1 MEDLAVRL
9 APPVT
14 AQHPALQPAQ
24 HPALQPQ
31 VTFVPQPRRS
41 FLVFALLALSAVV
54 GCEKKAPPGPGDAP
68 PPAPT
73 TAETAAAPV
82 ESDTIL
88 FGEVGSLT
96 GAQAT
101 FGIST
106 KNGVQMAIDEVN
118 AAGGVTVDGKVKK
131 IAVRV
136 YDDQGKSEEAANAV
150 SRLINQDKVAVILGE
165 VASSNSLAMA
175 PKAQAAKIPMITP
188 SSTNPKVTEVGDYIF
203 RVCFID
209 PFQGTVMA
217 KFATETLKAKNVAI
231 LKDNKSDYSLGLSQF
246 FSETFTKLGGTIVGE
261 EAYSQGDTDFRGQ
274 LTALK
279 GKKPEA
285 IYVPG
290 YYTDVGV
297 VARQAK
303 ELGINVPLLGGD
315 GWESEKL
322 FELGGS
328 AISGSYFSNHYSTD
342 DPTPRVQN
350 FIKAYEVKYGSKPD
364 SLGALG
370 YDAAMVAVEAIKKTG
385 SIDGEKLKAAIA
397 ATSGHPGIAG
407 TITLDANRNAVKPA
421 VILQVKDGKSVYVT
435 TVSP

>member
-1 MEDLAVRL
+1 MHRRPFLAAAL
-9 APPVT
+9 A
-14 AQHPALQPAQ
+14 
-24 HPALQPQ
+24 
-31 VTFVPQPRRS
+31 
-41 FLVFALLALSAVV
+41 AVAAFSL
-54 GCEKKAPPGPGDAP
+54 GCERKQTSSIDAG
-68 PPAPT
+68 T
-73 TAETAAAPV
+73 TSTTTTEASVPV
-82 ESDTIL
+82 DSDTIL

-106 KNGVQMAIDEVN
+106 KNGIQMAVDEVN
-118 AAGGVTVDGKVKK
+118 ASGGLMVDGKKK
-131 IAVRV
+131 KLAVRV

-150 SRLINQDKVAVILGE
+150 SRLINQDKVVVILGE

-175 PKAQAAKIPMITP
+175 PKAQAAKVPMISP

-231 LKDNKSDYSLGLSQF
+231 LKDNKSDYSLGLTQF
-246 FSETFTKLGGTIVGE
+246 FTEGFKAAGGTIVAE

-274 LTALK
+274 LTAIK
-279 GKKPEA
+279 GKSPDA

-297 VARQAK
+297 IARQAR
-303 ELGINVPLLGGD
+303 ELGLKVPLLGGD

-328 AISGSYFSNHYSTD
+328 ALEGSYFSNHYSSE
-342 DPTPRVQN
+342 DPSERVQS
-350 FIKAYEVKYGSKPD
+350 FIRAYEQKYGAKPD
-364 SLGALG
+364 SLGVLG
-370 YDAAMVAVEAIKKTG
+370 YDSAMVAVEAIKRTG
-385 SIDGEKLKAAIA
+385 SVDGPTLRNAIA
-397 ATSGHPGIAG
+397 ATKDHPGVAG
-407 TITLDANRNAVKPA
+407 TISLDDKRNAVKPA
-421 VILQVKDGKSVYVT
+421 VILQVTGDKAVYLT
-435 TVSP
+435 TINP

>member
-1 MEDLAVRL
+1 MHRRPFLAAAL
-9 APPVT
+9 A
-14 AQHPALQPAQ
+14 
-24 HPALQPQ
+24 
-31 VTFVPQPRRS
+31 
-41 FLVFALLALSAVV
+41 AVAAFSL
-54 GCEKKAPPGPGDAP
+54 GCERKQTSSTDAG
-68 PPAPT
+68 T
-73 TAETAAAPV
+73 TSTTTTEASVPV
-82 ESDTIL
+82 DSDTIL

-106 KNGVQMAIDEVN
+106 KNGIQMAVDEVN
-118 AAGGVTVDGKVKK
+118 ASGGLMVDGKKK
-131 IAVRV
+131 KLAVRV

-150 SRLINQDKVAVILGE
+150 SRLINQDKVVVILGE

-175 PKAQAAKIPMITP
+175 PKAQAAKVPMISP

-231 LKDNKSDYSLGLSQF
+231 LKDNKSDYSLGLTQF
-246 FSETFTKLGGTIVGE
+246 FTEGFKAAGGTIVAE

-274 LTALK
+274 LTAIK
-279 GKKPEA
+279 GKSPDA

-297 VARQAK
+297 IARQAR
-303 ELGINVPLLGGD
+303 ELGLKVPLLGGD

-328 AISGSYFSNHYSTD
+328 ALEGSYFSNHYSSE
-342 DPTPRVQN
+342 DPSERVQN
-350 FIKAYEVKYGSKPD
+350 FIKAYEAKYGSKPD
-364 SLGALG
+364 SLGVLG
-370 YDAAMVAVEAIKKTG
+370 YDSAMVAVEAIKRTG
-385 SIDGEKLKAAIA
+385 SVDGPTLRNAIA
-397 ATSGHPGIAG
+397 ATKDHPGVAG
-407 TITLDANRNAVKPA
+407 TISLDDKRNAVKPA
-421 VILQVKDGKSVYVT
+421 VILQVTGDKAVYLT
-435 TVSP
+435 TINP

>member
-1 MEDLAVRL
+1 ML
-9 APPVT
+9 
-14 AQHPALQPAQ
+14 
-24 HPALQPQ
+24 
-31 VTFVPQPRRS
+31 QPRRS
-41 FLVFALLALSAVV
+41 FLAASVLVLCALS
-54 GCEKKAPPGPGDAP
+54 GCEKKQPAGGDGGAAPT
-68 PPAPT
+68 PAP
-73 TAETAAAPV
+73 APV
-82 ESDTIL
+82 AEAPADADTIL

-106 KNGVQMAIDEVN
+106 KNGIQMAIDEVN
-118 AAGGVTVDGKVKK
+118 AAGGVTVDGKAKK

-150 SRLINQDKVAVILGE
+150 TRLINQDKVVVILGE

-175 PKAQAAKIPMITP
+175 PKAQAAGVPMITP

-231 LKDNKSDYSLGLSQF
+231 LKDNKSDYSLGLTQF
-246 FSETFTKLGGTIVGE
+246 FNETFTRLGGTIITE

-274 LTALK
+274 LTAIK
-279 GKKPEA
+279 GKSPDA

-297 VARQAK
+297 VARQAR
-303 ELGINVPLLGGD
+303 ELGLKAPLLGGD
-315 GWESEKL
+315 GWESSKL

-350 FIKAYEVKYGSKPD
+350 FIAGYEKKYGSKPD

-370 YDAAMVAVEAIKKTG
+370 YDAAMVAIEAIKRAG
-385 SIDGEKLKAAIA
+385 SVDGSKLRDAIA
-397 ATSGHPGIAG
+397 QTKEHPGIAG
-407 TITLDANRNAVKPA
+407 SITLDANRNAVKPA
-421 VILQVKDGKSVYVT
+421 VILQVKDDKAVYVS
-435 TVSP
+435 TVNP

>member
-1 MEDLAVRL
+1 
-9 APPVT
+9 
-14 AQHPALQPAQ
+14 
-24 HPALQPQ
+24 
-31 VTFVPQPRRS
+31 VPQPRRS
-41 FLVFALLALSAVV
+41 FLVFALLALGAVV
-54 GCEKKAPPGPGDAP
+54 GCEKKATPGPGDAP
-68 PPAPT
+68 PAPT
-73 TAETAAAPV
+73 AAPV
-82 ESDTIL
+82 ATPDAPVDADTIL

-118 AAGGVTVDGKVKK
+118 AAGGVTVDGKQKK

-150 SRLINQDKVAVILGE
+150 SRLINQDKVVVILGE

-231 LKDNKSDYSLGLSQF
+231 LKDNKSDYSLGLAQF
-246 FSETFTKLGGTIVGE
+246 FSETFVKLGGTIVGE

-350 FIKAYEVKYGSKPD
+350 FIKAYEAKYGSKPD

-385 SIDGEKLKAAIA
+385 SIDGEKLKTAIA
-397 ATSGHPGIAG
+397 ATNGHPGIAG

-421 VILQVKDGKSVYVT
+421 VILQVKDDKSVYVA
-435 TVSP
+435 TVNP

>member
-1 MEDLAVRL
+1 MSYSPCEPAGGVGDGAVS
-9 APPVT
+9 PPREVSV
-14 AQHPALQPAQ
+14 L
-24 HPALQPQ
+24 
-31 VTFVPQPRRS
+31 QPRRS
-41 FLVFALLALSAVV
+41 FLAASVLVLCAIA
-54 GCEKKAPPGPGDAP
+54 GCEKKQPPGADGGAT
-68 PPAPT
+68 PPAPGP
-73 TAETAAAPV
+73 APV
-82 ESDTIL
+82 ASAPVDADTIL

-106 KNGVQMAIDEVN
+106 KNGIQMAIDEVN
-118 AAGGVTVDGKVKK
+118 AAGGVTVDGKAKK

-150 SRLINQDKVAVILGE
+150 TRLINQDKVTVILGE

-175 PKAQAAKIPMITP
+175 PKAQAAGVPMITP
-188 SSTNPKVTEVGDYIF
+188 SSTNPKVTEVGDFIF

-231 LKDNKSDYSLGLSQF
+231 LKDNKSDYSLGLTEF
-246 FSETFTKLGGTIVGE
+246 FTGTFKGLGGAIVAE

-274 LTALK
+274 LTAIK
-279 GKKPEA
+279 GKNPDA

-297 VARQAK
+297 VARQAR
-303 ELGINVPLLGGD
+303 ELGLKVPLLGGD

-328 AISGSYFSNHYSTD
+328 AINGSYFSNHYSSD

-350 FIKAYEVKYGSKPD
+350 FIKNYAQKFGSKPD
-364 SLGALG
+364 SLAALG
-370 YDAAMVAVEAIKKTG
+370 YDAAMVAIEAIKRTG
-385 SIDGEKLKAAIA
+385 SVDGAKLKDAIA
-397 ATSGHPGIAG
+397 QTKDHPGIAG
-407 TITLDANRNAVKPA
+407 SITLDANRNAVKPA
-421 VILQVKDGKSVYVT
+421 VILQVKDDKAVYVS
-435 TVSP
+435 TVNP

>member
-1 MEDLAVRL
+1 VL
-9 APPVT
+9 
-14 AQHPALQPAQ
+14 
-24 HPALQPQ
+24 
-31 VTFVPQPRRS
+31 QPRRS
-41 FLVFALLALSAVV
+41 FLTASVWFVCALA
-54 GCEKKAPPGPGDAP
+54 GCEKKQPAGTDGTPPS
-68 PPAPT
+68 PAPVT
-73 TAETAAAPV
+73 PATAAAPV
-82 ESDTIL
+82 DADTIL

-106 KNGVQMAIDEVN
+106 KNGIQMAIDEVN
-118 AAGGVTVDGKVKK
+118 AAGGVTVDGKAKK

-150 SRLINQDKVAVILGE
+150 TRLINQDKVAVILGE

-175 PKAQAAKIPMITP
+175 PKAQAAGIPMITP

-217 KFATETLKAKNVAI
+217 KFATENLKAKNVAI
-231 LKDNKSDYSLGLSQF
+231 LKDNKSDYSLGLTQF
-246 FSETFTKLGGTIVGE
+246 FTETFTKLGGAIVAE

-274 LTALK
+274 LTAIK
-279 GKKPEA
+279 GKNPDA

-297 VARQAK
+297 IARQAR
-303 ELGINVPLLGGD
+303 ELGLKVPLLGGD

-328 AISGSYFSNHYSTD
+328 AINGSYFSNHYSTD

-350 FIKAYEVKYGSKPD
+350 FIKNYEAKYGSKPD
-364 SLGALG
+364 SLAALG
-370 YDAAMVAVEAIKKTG
+370 YDAAMVAIEAIKRAGTVDG
-385 SIDGEKLKAAIA
+385 SKLKDAIA
-397 ATSGHPGIAG
+397 QTKDHPGIAG
-407 TITLDANRNAVKPA
+407 SITLDANRNAVKPA
-421 VILQVKDGKSVYVT
+421 VILQVKDDRAVYVS

>member
-1 MEDLAVRL
+1 M
-9 APPVT
+9 
-14 AQHPALQPAQ
+14 
-24 HPALQPQ
+24 
-31 VTFVPQPRRS
+31 FSRRS
-41 FLVFALLALSAVV
+41 VLPVLLSIAALA
-54 GCEKKAPPGPGDAP
+54 GCEKKQQPTDNA
-68 PPAPT
+68 PPAPAPAPAPAQPA
-73 TAETAAAPV
+73 TADA
-82 ESDTIL
+82 DTIL

-106 KNGVQMAIDEVN
+106 KNGIQMAIDEVN
-118 AAGGVTVDGKVKK
+118 EAGGVTVDGKAKK

-150 SRLINQDKVAVILGE
+150 TRLINQDKVVVVLGE

-175 PKAQAAKIPMITP
+175 PKAQEAKIPMITP
-188 SSTNPKVTEVGDYIF
+188 SSTNPKVTEVGDFIF

-217 KFATETLKAKNVAI
+217 KFASDTLKAKNVAI
-231 LKDNKSDYSLGLSQF
+231 LKDNKSDYSLGLAQF
-246 FSETFTKLGGTIVGE
+246 FTETFTKGGGVVVSE

-274 LTALK
+274 LTAIK
-279 GKKPEA
+279 GKNPEA

-297 VARQAK
+297 IARQAR
-303 ELGINVPLLGGD
+303 ELGLKVPLLGGD

-322 FELGGS
+322 YELGGS
-328 AISGSYFSNHYSTD
+328 AIQGSYFSNHYSTD

-350 FIKAYEVKYGSKPD
+350 FIKAYEAKFGSKPD

-370 YDAAMVAVEAIKKTG
+370 YDAAMVAIEGIKRAGTT
-385 SIDGEKLKAAIA
+385 DGQKLRDAIA
-397 ATSGHPGIAG
+397 QTKDHPGIAG
-407 TITLDANRNAVKPA
+407 VITLDAQRNAVKPA
-421 VILQVKDGKSVYVT
+421 VILQVKEATSAYVA
-435 TVSP
+435 TVNP